1 MDDFQ
6 ETADRVA
13 IEALRGE
20 FTDAAMQ
27 RDRARLAALFTPDG
41 VLNMPNIPVRFT
53 GREEIRLGGERLQ
66 AQWDF
71 FVQNTHPGII
81 RIDGDTATGRTY
93 IEEIARVLDGR
104 SGLNFA
110 IYHDTYRR
118 TPEGW
123 RFVERVYEV
132 RYLDTT
138 PLKGSAP
145 GEGAAEEWAAAEE
158 GVGEKAAGVGRAGQG
173 VVGEEA
179 VSKEGAGGKG
189 AGEEVAGVGRVGEES
204 VGEEVVGKES
214 AAEGVARFG
223 VPASA
228 DQLART
234 VEALRANGFTVELLD
249 DAEAARA
256 RVKELIPAGAT
267 VFTGASE
274 TLRLSGITRDIEE
287 GGHCEAIRPR
297 VVTMDRATESDRIR
311 RLVATPDVYVAS
323 VTAVTETGAL
333 VIASATGSQ
342 LPASAGGAGRAI
354 WIIGAQKVVPDLPT
368 ALRRIE
374 EHALPLES
382 VRAQAVY
389 GQPSAVNRLLILNA
403 EQQPGRATILLLR
416 EAIGY

>member
-1 MDDFQ
+1 MNDFQ
-6 ETADRVA
+6 ETADRVE

-20 FTDAAMQ
+20 FTDAAMM
-27 RDRARLAALFTPDG
+27 RDRARLAALFTTDG
-41 VLNMPNIPVRFT
+41 VLSMPNIPVRFT

-71 FVQNTHPGII
+71 FVQNTHPGVI
-81 RIDGDTATGRTY
+81 RIDGDTATGRAY

-123 RFVERVYEV
+123 RFAERVYEV

-138 PLKGSAP
+138 PLKGAAP
-145 GEGAAEEWAAAEE
+145 GEGAAEEWAAAEGVAGTGRAGGEVVGVE
-158 GVGEKAAGVGRAGQG
+158 GVGVG
-173 VVGEEA
+173 
-179 VSKEGAGGKG
+179 S
-189 AGEEVAGVGRVGEES
+189 AGEGVTGFD
-204 VGEEVVGKES
+204 
-214 AAEGVARFG
+214 A
-223 VPASA
+223 PASP
-228 DQLART
+228 DRLART

-297 VVTMDRATESDRIR
+297 VVKMDRATESDRIR

-403 EQQPGRATILLLR
+403 EPQPGRGTVLLLR